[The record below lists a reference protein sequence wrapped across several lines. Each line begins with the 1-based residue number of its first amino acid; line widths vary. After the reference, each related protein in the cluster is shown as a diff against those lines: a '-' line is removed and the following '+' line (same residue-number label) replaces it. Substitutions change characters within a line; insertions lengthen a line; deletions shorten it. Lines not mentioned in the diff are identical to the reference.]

1 MNTNLIILF
10 GSQVS
15 GHINTLSD
23 VDIAVLT
30 NHALSLDEKS
40 ELSDQLAKQMKVSSD
55 LIDLVDLNV
64 ASPLLQYSISQTG
77 RLISGTKDDFLRFKV
92 LAWKRYQD
100 TAKFRRQRKQALY
113 NSNL

>member
-1 MNTNLIILF
+1 MSTNLIILF

-15 GHINTLSD
+15 GHTNTQSD

-30 NHALSLDEKS
+30 NHTLSLDEKL
-40 ELSDQLAKQMKVSSD
+40 ELSDQLANQMQVSSD
-55 LIDLVDLNV
+55 LIDIVDLSV

-77 RLISGTKDDFLRFKV
+77 QLISGKKEDFLRFRV

-100 TAKFRRQRKQALY
+100 TAKFRQQRKKALY

>member
-1 MNTNLIILF
+1 MSTNLIILV

-15 GHINTLSD
+15 GHANTQSD

-30 NHALSLDEKS
+30 DHTLSLGEKL

-55 LIDLVDLNV
+55 LIDIVDLNV

-77 RLISGTKDDFLRFKV
+77 RLISGEKDDFLRFRV

-100 TAKFRRQRKQALY
+100 TAKFRQRRKEALY